1 MNANNVQSAIFRA
14 KAKAKAFRNRA
25 AGAIGTVS
33 LLPALAFAQAAGPGE
48 AITTEITSGKAT
60 VSSILVVLAGVL
72 GLFLLWSMIKRAK

>member
-48 AITTEITSGKAT
+48 AITTEA
-60 VSSILVVLAGVL
+60 VHMPAL
-72 GLFLLWSMIKRAK
+72 SMFDGMQACKNRDSAM

>member
-48 AITTEITSGKAT
+48 AITTE
-60 VSSILVVLAGVL
+60 
-72 GLFLLWSMIKRAK
+72 